1 MGFLGFFRNLLN
13 KGELKALEEK
23 AQAIENLEPEI
34 SKLTDRQLR
43 LKTDEFKKRLAE
55 GETLDDI
62 LTEAYAVV
70 REASVR
76 TIGLRPFFVQ
86 LMGAIVLHEGRIAE
100 MKTGEGKTLVATL
113 PLYLNALE
121 GKGAHLVTVNDY
133 LAKYQ
138 SRWMGRIFTFLGLS
152 VGCLTNDIEGEE
164 RAAQYE
170 ADITYGT
177 NNEFGFDYLRDNMV
191 AYKERRVQRPLNFA
205 IVDEVDSI
213 LIDEARTPLI
223 ISGRQSK
230 SSDLYNVADR
240 FASSLLADDVIVDE
254 KEKTIVLTDETG
266 VPKAEKYFRIDNL
279 SDLENM
285 EISHHINQAIR
296 ARFLMKRDVDYVVKD
311 GEVLIVDEFTGRLMP
326 GRRYS
331 NGLHQAIEAKEGI
344 AIRDES
350 QTLAT
355 ITLQNFFRMYA
366 KLSGMTGTAKTEEEE
381 FREIYNMDVVVIP
394 TNEEVI
400 REDMSDLVY
409 GKMEYKMAAIIEEI
423 AARHATGQPILVG
436 TISIEVSEY
445 LSRLLKRK
453 GIPHEVLNA
462 KHHEREAEIIAQAG
476 RYGAVTIATNMAGRG
491 TDIMLGGNVEFVLR
505 KELRKAGFDEEIIG
519 FALSP
524 FDYDD
529 PQVREAK
536 KQMEKIR
543 PSIEAEVHEEAQ
555 KVRAVGGLHVLGTER
570 HEARRIDLQLRGRSG
585 RQGDPGSSQFFL
597 SLDDDLLRIFMK
609 EGVANMLHN
618 LGMKEGIPIEHPQL
632 NKVIENAQKRVE
644 SAHYGTR
651 RYVLQYDQV
660 MNEQRKFIYA
670 ERNRVL
676 ENTSLKDHMM
686 TMMKEQIEMA
696 TDHYLQ
702 GEEPA
707 QERAELFSFLKSLH
721 LPVVQSDEEDKEA
734 LASLLVKRA
743 HEFYEKK
750 EAEFGAEIMRE
761 LERSILL
768 QVVDRHWMDHI
779 DAMDN
784 LRRGIG
790 LQAIGQI
797 DPVQAY
803 QREGFDMYTQM
814 IESINRETLKYL
826 FGVRIS
832 KEPAARRGFEQ
843 MATGQMRSGPAEP
856 RKVERKIG
864 RNEPCPCGSGKKY
877 KYCHGR
883 N

>member
-1 MGFLGFFRNLLN
+1 MGFLGFFKDLFN
-13 KGELKALEEK
+13 KGELKALEER
-23 AQAIENLEPEI
+23 AQAIEALEPEI
-34 SKLTDRQLR
+34 SKLSDHELR
-43 LKTDEFKKRLAE
+43 SKTDEFRQRLKN

-62 LTEAYAVV
+62 LPEAYAVV

-86 LMGAIVLHEGRIAE
+86 LMGGIVLHEGRIAE

-133 LAKYQ
+133 LAKFQ
-138 SRWMGRIFTFLGLS
+138 SQWMGRIYRFLGLS
-152 VGCLTNDIEGEE
+152 VGCLTNDIQGPE

-191 AYKERRVQRPLNFA
+191 EYKERRVQRPLNFA

-213 LIDEARTPLI
+213 LVDEARTPLI
-223 ISGRQSK
+223 ISGRLSK
-230 SSDLYNVADR
+230 SSDLYVVANQ
-240 FASSLLADDVIVDE
+240 FALSLSPDDVVVDE

-266 VPKAEKYFRIDNL
+266 VPKAEKYFKIENL

-285 EISHHINQAIR
+285 ETSHHINQAIR
-296 ARFLMKRDVDYVVKD
+296 ARFLMKRDVDYVEKD
-311 GEVLIVDEFTGRLMP
+311 GEIVIVDEFTGRLMP

-344 AIRDES
+344 TIRDES

-355 ITLQNFFRMYA
+355 ITLQNFFRMYE
-366 KLSGMTGTAKTEEEE
+366 KLAGMTGTAKTEEEE

-400 REDMSDLVY
+400 RNDMSDLVY
-409 GKMEYKMAAIIEEI
+409 GKMEYKIAAIIDEI
-423 AARHATGQPILVG
+423 VARHATGQPILVG

-445 LSRLLKRK
+445 LSRFLKRK
-453 GIPHEVLNA
+453 GVPHEVLNA
-462 KHHEREAEIIAQAG
+462 KQHEREAEIIAQAG

-491 TDIMLGGNVEFVLR
+491 TDIMLGGNVEFSLR
-505 KELRKAGFDEEIIG
+505 KELRKAGYEDEIIG
-519 FALSP
+519 LALSP
-524 FDYDD
+524 FDYED
-529 PQVREAK
+529 PDVREAK
-536 KQMEKIR
+536 AQIEKIR
-543 PSIEAEVHEEAQ
+543 GPIEAEIQEEAD

-597 SLDDDLLRIFMK
+597 SLDDDLLRIFMN
-609 EGVANMLHN
+609 ESMANILHN
-618 LGMKEGIPIEHPQL
+618 LGMKEGVPIEHAQL

-676 ENTSLKDHMM
+676 ENTSLKDHMLSM
-686 TMMKEQIEMA
+686 TQEQIELA
-696 TDHYLQ
+696 VDHYLQ

-707 QERAELFSFLKSLH
+707 QEREELFAFLKSLN
-721 LPVVQSDEEDKEA
+721 LPIVQTEEEDKEV
-734 LASLLVKRA
+734 LASLLVERA
-743 HEFYEKK
+743 HDFYEKK
-750 EAEFGAEIMRE
+750 EAEFGIDMMRE
-761 LERSILL
+761 LERNILL
-768 QVVDRHWMDHI
+768 HIVDRHWMDHI

-814 IESINRETLKYL
+814 IESINQETIKYIY
-826 FGVRIS
+826 GVRLT
-832 KEPAARRGFEQ
+832 KEPVARRGFEQ
-843 MATGQMRSGPAEP
+843 MATGQFTSGPTEP
-856 RKVERKIG
+856 RRVEKKVG

-877 KYCHGR
+877 KFCHGR

>member
-1 MGFLGFFRNLLN
+1 
-13 KGELKALEEK
+13 
-23 AQAIENLEPEI
+23 
-34 SKLTDRQLR
+34 
-43 LKTDEFKKRLAE
+43 
-55 GETLDDI
+55 
-62 LTEAYAVV
+62 
-70 REASVR
+70 
-76 TIGLRPFFVQ
+76 
-86 LMGAIVLHEGRIAE
+86 
-100 MKTGEGKTLVATL
+100 
-113 PLYLNALE
+113 
-121 GKGAHLVTVNDY
+121 
-133 LAKYQ
+133 
-138 SRWMGRIFTFLGLS
+138 
-152 VGCLTNDIEGEE
+152 
-164 RAAQYE
+164 
-170 ADITYGT
+170 
-177 NNEFGFDYLRDNMV
+177 
-191 AYKERRVQRPLNFA
+191 
-205 IVDEVDSI
+205 
-213 LIDEARTPLI
+213 
-223 ISGRQSK
+223 
-230 SSDLYNVADR
+230 
-240 FASSLLADDVIVDE
+240 
-254 KEKTIVLTDETG
+254 
-266 VPKAEKYFRIDNL
+266 
-279 SDLENM
+279 
-285 EISHHINQAIR
+285 
-296 ARFLMKRDVDYVVKD
+296 
-311 GEVLIVDEFTGRLMP
+311 
-326 GRRYS
+326 
-331 NGLHQAIEAKEGI
+331 
-344 AIRDES
+344 
-350 QTLAT
+350 
-355 ITLQNFFRMYA
+355 
-366 KLSGMTGTAKTEEEE
+366 
-381 FREIYNMDVVVIP
+381 
-394 TNEEVI
+394 
-400 REDMSDLVY
+400 MSDLVY

-743 HEFYEKK
+743 QDFYEKK
-750 EAEFGAEIMRE
+750 EAEFGEEIMRE

-843 MATGQMRSGPAEP
+843 MATGQMRSTPAEP

>member
-1 MGFLGFFRNLLN
+1 MGFLGFFKDLFN
-13 KGELKALEEK
+13 KGELKALEER
-23 AQAIENLEPEI
+23 AQAIEELEPTI
-34 SKLTDRQLR
+34 SQLSDHE
-43 LKTDEFKKRLAE
+43 LQAKTDEFRRRLAD
-55 GETLDDI
+55 GETLDD
-62 LTEAYAVV
+62 LLPEAFAVV

-76 TIGLRPFFVQ
+76 TIGLRPFLVQ
-86 LMGAIVLHEGRIAE
+86 LMGGIVLHEGRIAE
-100 MKTGEGKTLVATL
+100 MKTGEGKTLVAAL

-133 LAKYQ
+133 LAKFQ
-138 SRWMGRIFTFLGLS
+138 SQWMGRIYKFLGLS
-152 VGCLTNDIEGEE
+152 VGCLTNDIQGPD

-191 AYKERRVQRPLNFA
+191 EYKEKRVQRPLHYA

-230 SSDLYNVADR
+230 SSDLYTVADR
-240 FASSLLADDVIVDE
+240 FAASLSTQDVLLDE

-266 VPKAEKYFRIDNL
+266 VPKAEKYFQIDNL

-296 ARFLMKRDVDYVVKD
+296 ARFLMKRDVDYVEKD
-311 GEVLIVDEFTGRLMP
+311 GEIVIVDEFTGRLMP

-355 ITLQNFFRMYA
+355 ITLQNFFRMYD

-400 REDMSDLVY
+400 RQDLSDLVY
-409 GKMEYKMAAIIEEI
+409 GKMEYKISAIIDEI
-423 AARHATGQPILVG
+423 VARHATGQPILVG

-445 LSRLLKRK
+445 LSRLLKKR
-453 GIPHEVLNA
+453 GVPHEVLNA
-462 KHHEREAEIIAQAG
+462 KHHEREAEIISQAG
-476 RYGAVTIATNMAGRG
+476 RLGAVTIATNMAGRG
-491 TDIMLGGNVEFVLR
+491 TDIMLGGNVEFALR
-505 KELRKAGFDEEIIG
+505 KELRKAGFEEEIIG
-519 FALSP
+519 LALSP

-529 PQVREAK
+529 PDVREAK
-536 KQMEKIR
+536 EQIEKIR
-543 PSIEAEVHEEAQ
+543 APIEKEIHDEAE
-555 KVRAVGGLHVLGTER
+555 KVRSAGGLHVLGTER

-597 SLDDDLLRIFMK
+597 SLDDDLLRIFMN
-609 EGVANMLHN
+609 ENMANMLHN
-618 LGMKEGIPIEHPQL
+618 LGMKEGVPIEHAQL

-651 RYVLQYDQV
+651 RYVLQYDHV

-676 ENTSLKDHMM
+676 ENTSLKDHMLS
-686 TMMKEQIEMA
+686 MMQEQIETA
-696 TDHYLQ
+696 VDHFLQ
-702 GEEPA
+702 GEDSV
-707 QERAELFSFLKSLH
+707 QERTELFAFLKSLN
-721 LPVVQSDEEDKEA
+721 LPIVQSEEEEKSV
-734 LASLLVKRA
+734 LAELLVERA

-750 EAEFGAEIMRE
+750 EAEFGVDVMRE
-761 LERSILL
+761 LERNILL
-768 QVVDRHWMDHI
+768 HIVDRHWMDHI

-814 IESINRETLKYL
+814 IESINQETIKVL
-826 FGVRIS
+826 FGVRLS
-832 KEPAARRGFEQ
+832 KEPAVRRGFEQ
-843 MATGQMRSGPAEP
+843 MATGQSTSRPSEP
-856 RKVERKIG
+856 RRVEKKVG